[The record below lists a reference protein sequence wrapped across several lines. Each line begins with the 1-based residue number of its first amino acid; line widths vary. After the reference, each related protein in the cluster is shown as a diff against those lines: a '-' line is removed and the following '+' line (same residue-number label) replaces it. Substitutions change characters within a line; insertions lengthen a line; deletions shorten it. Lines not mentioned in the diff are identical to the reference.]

1 MDLELNNNGV
11 VVTGGSKGIGLAVA
25 RRFLEEGARVA
36 IVSRSEE
43 HLRAARASLAQGED
57 RLMTLSADLRDAQ
70 QARGAVD
77 RAAAWLGEIDV
88 LVNSAGDAQRR
99 APEELDS
106 DAWHAAMDAKYFT
119 YIHAQDA
126 VLARWRQRTPDS
138 RGQRGAIINIVGT
151 GGRVPNPSHAAGGAA
166 NAALLL
172 STLALAQHYA
182 RLGVRLNAI
191 NPGFTLTDRIHRSIE
206 HEAKRLQLT
215 PEQALA
221 KMEAELPL
229 GRFGEPEDIADAAL
243 FLASRRAS
251 YITGA
256 VLSVDGGQKPI
267 L

>member
-1 MDLELNNNGV
+1 MDLQLSNKVV

-25 RRFLEEGARVA
+25 QRFLDEGAKV
-36 IVSRSEE
+36 ILVSRNAQN
-43 HLRAARASLAQGED
+43 LATARQILNVGDD
-57 RLMTLSADLRDAQ
+57 RLHTLSADLRDAA
-70 QARGAVD
+70 QANEVIE
-77 RAAAWLGEIDV
+77 AAAARWGEIDV

-106 DAWHAAMDAKYFT
+106 AAWHAAMEAKYFT
-119 YIHAQDA
+119 YIHTQDA
-126 VLARWRQRTPDS
+126 VLARWRRRDVE
-138 RGQRGAIINIVGT
+138 GERGAIVNIVGT

-182 RLGVRLNAI
+182 RYGIRINAV

-215 PEQALA
+215 PDEALA
-221 KMEAELPL
+221 RMEAELPL
-229 GRFGEPEDIADAAL
+229 GRFGQPEEIADAVL
-243 FLASRRAS
+243 FLASPRAS
-251 YITGA
+251 YIVGA
-256 VLSVDGGQKPI
+256 LLNVDGGQKAI